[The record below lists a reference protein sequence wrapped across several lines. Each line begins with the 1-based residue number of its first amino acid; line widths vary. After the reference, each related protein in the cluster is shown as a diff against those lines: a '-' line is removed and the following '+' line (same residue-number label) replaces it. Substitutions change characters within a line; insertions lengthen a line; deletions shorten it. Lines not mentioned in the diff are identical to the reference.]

1 MEMCQNN
8 ENETEE
14 SIYEYECEIITTKFF
29 IDQNEPVN
37 VYGLRLFNKDT
48 KKRSEEDEYC
58 TIEDISDNYEIVSQL
73 KQLIDELG
81 VFPPQLYEV
90 VEDYLAVHM
99 C

>member
-1 MEMCQNN
+1 MEMCRNN
-8 ENETEE
+8 ENEIEE
-14 SIYEYECEIITTKFF
+14 SIYEYECEIITTKLF
-29 IDQNEPVN
+29 IKQNEPVD
-37 VYGLRLFNKDT
+37 VYGLRLFNKDE
-48 KKRSEEDEYC
+48 KRLYDEDECC
-58 TIEDISDNYEIVSQL
+58 TIEDISENFEIVSQL